1 MLNLQK
7 GIYFISGID
16 TDIGKT
22 VATGIFAKQLL
33 DQGVSII
40 TQKLVQTGND
50 GCSEDI
56 AKHRHLMQKNDFPE
70 DGEGLTAP
78 QIFKYPASPHL
89 ATRLENTHLDLEKI
103 SASTQVLA
111 ERFDVVLLEG
121 AGGLM
126 VPLTTDLLTIE
137 YVAQHNYPIIFV
149 TSGRLGSI
157 NHTLLSLYA
166 LKQFGVSLH
175 SIVFNAIHDAQD
187 QVIAEDTRQYL
198 QQKMIAMFPQAQ
210 WLDLSKMEI

>member
-22 VATGIFAKQLL
+22 VATGIIAKQLL

-56 AKHRHLMQKNDFPE
+56 AKHRQLMQKNDLPE
-70 DGEGLTAP
+70 DSEGLTAP

-89 ATRLENTHLDLEKI
+89 ATRLEDTHLDLEKI
-103 SASTQVLA
+103 TSATQVLA
-111 ERFDVVLLEG
+111 ERYDVVLLEG

-126 VPLTTDLLTIE
+126 VPLNTDLLTIE
-137 YVAQHNYPIIFV
+137 YVAPVSYTH
-149 TSGRLGSI
+149 L
-157 NHTLLSLYA
+157 TLPTILL
-166 LKQFGVSLH
+166 V
-175 SIVFNAIHDAQD
+175 
-187 QVIAEDTRQYL
+187 
-198 QQKMIAMFPQAQ
+198 
-210 WLDLSKMEI
+210 